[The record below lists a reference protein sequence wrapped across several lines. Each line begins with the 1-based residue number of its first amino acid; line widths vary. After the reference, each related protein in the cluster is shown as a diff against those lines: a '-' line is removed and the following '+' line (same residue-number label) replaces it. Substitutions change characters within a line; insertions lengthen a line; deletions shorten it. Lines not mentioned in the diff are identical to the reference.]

1 MKDILFQFYASDI
14 RSTKPLGVVSLEYW
28 INSMKNP
35 KPKFKEIFEKIHLA
49 SISNNKAEKDILK
62 RELYFF
68 TPSVIVKDHRRY
80 TNIYKFTGLL
90 TVDFDGLEP
99 DYAEEFKKGL
109 FDEYKCIICAWLS
122 ASKKGVRALIKIPIA
137 KNVDDFK
144 LYFNAI
150 EQELGIYNGFDIAPK
165 NCVLPMFMSYD
176 PDILYRTD
184 FTTFTKKY
192 KPIEPT
198 PVVQYFVI
206 NDPTIIERII
216 QSGINKIDAN
226 GHPQLRALAFALGGY
241 VASGYI
247 DENNA
252 ISLIGNC
259 IDSNKYLARETNGLK
274 MSDVYKKTAKEMI
287 IKGQQKPLYL
297 KNGKV

>member
-1 MKDILFQFYASDI
+1 MKDILFQYYKSDI
-14 RSTKPLGVVSLEYW
+14 RSTKPLGFVSLEYW
-28 INSMKNP
+28 INSMRNP

-49 SISNNKAEKDILK
+49 SLSHNKAEKDILK

-68 TPSVIVKDHRRY
+68 TPSAIVKTRRCY
-80 TNIYKFTGLL
+80 ADIFYYTGLL
-90 TVDFDGLEP
+90 TIDFDGLES
-99 DYAEEFKKGL
+99 DYAVEFKNAL
-109 FDEYKCIICAWLS
+109 FNEYKFIICAWLS

-150 EQELGIYNGFDIAPK
+150 EQELGIYHGFDIAPK

-184 FTTFTKKY
+184 FTTYTKKY
-192 KPIEPT
+192 KPIDPT

-206 NDPTIIERII
+206 DNPTIIQKII

-226 GHPQLRALAFALGGY
+226 GHPQLRALSFALGGY
-241 VASGYI
+241 VGSGYI
-247 DENNA
+247 NENNA

-259 IDSNKYLARETNGLK
+259 IDSNKYLARETHGLK

-297 KNGKV
+297 QNGKV

>member
-14 RSTKPLGVVSLEYW
+14 RATKPLGFVSLDYW

-35 KPKFKEIFEKIHLA
+35 KPKFKDIFQKIHLA
-49 SISNNKAEKDILK
+49 SLSQNKAEKDILK

-68 TPSVIVKDHRRY
+68 TPSAIVKTRRCY
-80 TNIYKFTGLL
+80 SDIFSFTGLL
-90 TVDFDGLEP
+90 TVDFDGLDP
-99 DYAEEFKKGL
+99 DYAVEFKNAL
-109 FDEYKCIICAWLS
+109 FNEYKFIICAWLS

-176 PDILYRTD
+176 PNILYRTD
-184 FTTFTKKY
+184 FTTYTKKY
-192 KPIEPT
+192 KPIDPT

-206 NDPTIIERII
+206 DDPTKIEKII
-216 QSGINKIDAN
+216 QSGINKINAN
-226 GHPQLRALAFALGGY
+226 GHPQLRALSFALGGY
-241 VASGYI
+241 VGSGYI
-247 DENNA
+247 NQNHA

-297 KNGKV
+297 QNGKV

>member
-1 MKDILFQFYASDI
+1 MRDILFQFYTSDI
-14 RSTKPLGVVSLEYW
+14 RSTKPIGIVSLEYW

-35 KPKFKEIFEKIHLA
+35 KPKFKDIFEKIHNAAL
-49 SISNNKAEKDILK
+49 SQNKAEKDILK

-68 TPSVIVKDHRRY
+68 TPSVIVKNKRCYSDIF
-80 TNIYKFTGLL
+80 TFTGLL
-90 TVDFDGLEP
+90 TIDFDGLDP
-99 DYAEEFKKGL
+99 DYAIEFKNAL
-109 FDEYKCIICAWLS
+109 FNEYKFIICSWLS

-150 EQELGIYNGFDIAPK
+150 EQELGIYNGFDISPK

-184 FTTFTKKY
+184 FTTYTKKY
-192 KPIEPT
+192 KPIEATPT
-198 PVVQYFVI
+198 VQYFVVD
-206 NDPTIIERII
+206 DPTIIEKIV
-216 QSGINKIDAN
+216 QAGINKIDSN
-226 GHPQLRALAFALGGY
+226 GHPQLRALSFALGGY

-247 DENNA
+247 NENDA
-252 ISLIGNC
+252 ITLIGHC
-259 IDSNKYLARETNGLK
+259 IDSNSYLSRGTNGLR

-287 IKGQQKPLYL
+287 TKGQQKPLFIQH
-297 KNGKV
+297 GKI